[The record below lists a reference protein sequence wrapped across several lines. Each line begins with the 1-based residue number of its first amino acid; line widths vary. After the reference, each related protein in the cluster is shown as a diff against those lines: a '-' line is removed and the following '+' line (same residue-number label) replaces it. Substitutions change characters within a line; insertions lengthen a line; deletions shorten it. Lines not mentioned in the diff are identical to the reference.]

1 MATTL
6 GSRTRTRVLCL
17 LVFLTACQA
26 PFQRRDWSSYT
37 GPGREH
43 FLKEEVPFIEIRDP
57 IEPVNR
63 VLAGANYALL
73 RYGLAPLG
81 RVYRFIVPPPLRTG
95 LENVGDNL
103 RYPRRLVNNL
113 LQGKWSDSWNETR
126 RFAANTTLGMA
137 GLYDPATEIWQI
149 PASNEDFGQT
159 FARAGW
165 RDSTYLFLPFLG
177 PSTIRDGLGKVGDA
191 AFSPLTY
198 VPFASVADRFNDLSD
213 EFEGLLRAVHSNY
226 DAYQLGR
233 VLYVLTREVD
243 ATDFSWKSDSTG
255 EVETLAAVFL
265 APEDPGFPGRGETH
279 TVTLF
284 DDERRLPY
292 SAWMQPE
299 PATVVYLL
307 PGLGAHRIGESS
319 LGLAEA
325 AYDFGASV
333 VTLSSAMNF
342 EFMKGGASTALP
354 GFLPRDAADV
364 HRALGAIHADLERR
378 YPGHA
383 EGQSRFL
390 FGVSLGGAH
399 TLTISATAQ
408 DPDDDGL
415 KFDLYVALDPPVD
428 LRYAAGQ
435 LDRFYNAPL
444 GFPATERAE
453 RMEEILAKVLE
464 LAEGRMEPTMDLP
477 FTRLEAEYLIGL
489 SFRATL
495 QMVLLASQE
504 RHDQGILLTP
514 RDPLRMAPAFRE
526 ASEYSFM
533 EYLYG
538 FLLPYYAEQIPEVTL
553 DDAGAAWIFE
563 RSDLRSLEPSL
574 RSNERV
580 RVFANANDF
589 LLGPDD
595 RTWLQSVLGERA
607 FFFDEGG
614 HLGNLHR
621 DAVQEVIRSIV
632 VQANEE
638 VAPVEN

>member
-1 MATTL
+1 MA
-6 GSRTRTRVLCL
+6 S
-17 LVFLTACQA
+17 
-26 PFQRRDWSSYT
+26 
-37 GPGREH
+37 
-43 FLKEEVPFIEIRDP
+43 
-57 IEPVNR
+57 
-63 VLAGANYALL
+63 
-73 RYGLAPLG
+73 APLG

-149 PASNEDFGQT
+149 TRVERGLRSDLRARPAGATAPTCS
-159 FARAGW
+159 
-165 RDSTYLFLPFLG
+165 LPFLG
-177 PSTIRDGLGKVGDA
+177 PSTIRDGLGKIGDA

-255 EVETLAAVFL
+255 EVETLARGV
-265 APEDPGFPGRGETH
+265 PGSRGSSAFPARAETH
-279 TVTLF
+279 TVALF

-325 AYDFGASV
+325 ALRLRRLGGDV
-333 VTLSSAMNF
+333 VLGDELRVHEGPAR
-342 EFMKGGASTALP
+342 ARPLP
-354 GFLPRDAADV
+354 GPFCRAMRPTCIEPWARSTPISNAAIPDTPR
-364 HRALGAIHADLERR
+364 GN
-378 YPGHA
+378 PG
-383 EGQSRFL
+383 SSS
-390 FGVSLGGAH
+390 VSSLGGAH
-399 TLTISATAQ
+399 TLTNLLH
-408 DPDDDGL
+408 G
-415 KFDLYVALDPPVD
+415 
-428 LRYAAGQ
+428 AGSGG
-435 LDRFYNAPL
+435 R
-444 GFPATERAE
+444 RAE
-453 RMEEILAKVLE
+453 VRPVRGARSAGRLALRRGTTRP
-464 LAEGRMEPTMDLP
+464 LLQRTPWASPRPSAQNAWRRSWPRSWSWPRGRMEPTMDLP

-504 RHDQGILLTP
+504 RYDQGILLTP
-514 RDPLRMAPAFRE
+514 RDLAADGARVPRGVRVLVHGVPVRLSLALLRRAD
-526 ASEYSFM
+526 
-533 EYLYG
+533 
-538 FLLPYYAEQIPEVTL
+538 T
-553 DDAGAAWIFE
+553 
-563 RSDLRSLEPSL
+563 RSHARRCGSRLDLRAHRICA
-574 RSNERV
+574 RSNPHC
-580 RVFANANDF
+580 APTNACVCSPTPTTS

-595 RTWLQSVLGERA
+595 RTWLQSVLGRTRLLLRRGWAPGEPAPRCGSRG
-607 FFFDEGG
+607 D
-614 HLGNLHR
+614 
-621 DAVQEVIRSIV
+621 SIDRGAS
-632 VQANEE
+632 Q
-638 VAPVEN
+638 